1 MIETSVEGL
10 ARKPLSAVF
19 SYIWNLESMTEYN
32 SSVKHSRRI
41 SDSDT
46 GLPVFEISVGFELF
60 QLKNL
65 YKVESFEK
73 DRFFSAYCESSA
85 VYFKDFYEFTEQ
97 ADGTYIR
104 ISDRME
110 LKGLLKLAE
119 PVVRNNMKHQMQEN
133 MNRLLQIL
141 NQ

>member
-10 ARKPLSAVF
+10 ARKPRSVVF

-32 SSVKHSRRI
+32 SSVKHSRKI
-41 SDSDT
+41 GDSDT
-46 GLPVFEISVGFELF
+46 GLPVYEISIGFEIF

-73 DRFFSAYCESSA
+73 DRFFTAYCESSA
-85 VYFKDFYEFTEQ
+85 VYFQDHYEFTEQ
-97 ADGTYIR
+97 TDGTYIR

-133 MNRLLQIL
+133 MKRLLDIL